1 MSAYGAFEVV
11 GLRKR
16 GGRSLKLWSREP
28 LDGYAGNERDVLK
41 YRYCSKVHKQQDR
54 KIHQTFTTFFYHI
67 AYDKGG
73 SGELFNGSWDVNRKL
88 LIRDAQLNRRKDHF
102 TTIVTLKR
110 NHGRP
115 SQLHLTAIVVLHCFI
130 KIKSQRNLG
139 KKQSLL
145 G

>member
-54 KIHQTFTTFFYHI
+54 KIHHFMVKEAIF
-67 AYDKGG
+67 
-73 SGELFNGSWDVNRKL
+73 RK
-88 LIRDAQLNRRKDHF
+88 NKHF
-102 TTIVTLKR
+102 STI
-110 NHGRP
+110 
-115 SQLHLTAIVVLHCFI
+115 
-130 KIKSQRNLG
+130 
-139 KKQSLL
+139 
-145 G
+145 